1 MQEVMQPVMA
11 VLVDGVQ
18 VGFVPVARTDYLSYF
33 PVGVRDAQ
41 ENVYSVWL
49 DFRGGGRY
57 PVYLSSTSPEWKS
70 GILQTSASDVAVD
83 VSRELAFGLLAIVV
97 LIPMILLI
105 FLLPLSWI
113 VILLLLGRAQNL
125 KQRAVEKFNWAWG

>member
-18 VGFVPVARTDYLSYF
+18 VGFVPVACTDYLSYF
-33 PVGVRDAQ
+33 PVGVRDAE

-49 DFRGGGRY
+49 DFSCGGRY

-105 FLLPLSWI
+105 FLSPLS
-113 VILLLLGRAQNL
+113 
-125 KQRAVEKFNWAWG
+125 